1 MIVVSNPTRRVT
13 RFYPSQSRIT
23 RGLSGGLLWVL
34 SCTAVASLPE
44 PVLKALDRYEL
55 DADDLSLLIK
65 PVDGGEPV
73 IVHNAETLR
82 NPASTMKL
90 VTTMAALDVLKPNYQ
105 WATDFILLGE
115 LDSTGVL
122 HGDLAI
128 RGGGDPYL
136 VEESIGRLVAEMRRR
151 GLQHITGDVLLDDS
165 AFSLPATD
173 PGAFDGEPLR
183 AYNVP
188 PDALLINFK
197 VIRFFFEPDPA
208 TQRVRVTTLPEL
220 PELQV
225 ENDLKLIRGRCRGY
239 QKGIAV
245 HADANANRVRFS
257 GTFPDGCKRYSLSR
271 SLLTHDGY
279 AAALLNQVWLRHGG
293 RLDGVIRSAN
303 VAEDAEVW
311 LEWDSRPLSE
321 QIRLINKYS
330 NNVMTRQLFLT
341 MGAEVFGSPASLPK
355 ARAAVGQW
363 LSDHNL
369 DAERIVIDNG
379 AGLSR
384 DTRISAK
391 SLAGLLELGWRSPF
405 MPEFVAS
412 LSLVGLDGTFRRRF
426 RDGPLTGQA
435 HLKTGRLDGVTAMAG
450 FAMARDGQRYIV
462 VSLHNAPDVHRGTG
476 EVVQNAIL
484 QWLHRYE
491 PASLQSADV
500 AASNGSDATPE
511 G

>member
-1 MIVVSNPTRRVT
+1 M
-13 RFYPSQSRIT
+13 RFYPTAPRLSH
-23 RGLSGGLLWVL
+23 GLIVIVLCLL
-34 SCTAVASLPE
+34 SSTALAALPE
-44 PVLKALDRYEL
+44 PVLSVLDRYEL
-55 DADDLSLLIK
+55 DADDLSLLIQ
-65 PVDGGEPV
+65 PVGGGDVV
-73 IVHNAETLR
+73 IEHNTETLR

-105 WATDFILLGE
+105 WTTDIILLGE
-115 LDSTGVL
+115 LDRYGVL

-151 GLQHITGDVLLDDS
+151 GLQHITGDILLDDS
-165 AFSLPATD
+165 AFSLPPSD
-173 PGAFDGEPLR
+173 PGEFDGEPLR
-183 AYNVP
+183 AYNVA
-188 PDALLINFK
+188 PDALLMNFK
-197 VIRFFFEPDPA
+197 VLRFFFEPDPA
-208 TQRVRVTTLPEL
+208 TQTVRVTTLPEL
-220 PELQV
+220 PELQI

-245 HADANANRVRFS
+245 HAEANANRVRFS
-257 GTFPDGCKRYSLSR
+257 GTFPDGCERYSLSR

-279 AAALLNQVWLRHGG
+279 AAALLNQIWLRYGG
-293 RLDGVIRSAN
+293 RLDGVIRSAS

-311 LEWDSRPLSE
+311 LQWDSRPLSE

-341 MGAEVFGSPASLPK
+341 MGAETFGWPGSLPK
-355 ARAAVGQW
+355 ARAAVAQW
-363 LSDHNL
+363 LSDSGL
-369 DAERIVIDNG
+369 DAEQIVIDNG

-384 DTRISAK
+384 DTRISAT
-391 SLAGLLELGWRSPF
+391 SLARLLSLGWHSPF

-412 LSLVGLDGTFRRRF
+412 MSLVGLDGTFRRRF

-450 FAMARDGQRYIV
+450 YATARDGRRYIV

-491 PASLQSADV
+491 PRPVRAAEVESLDA
-500 AASNGSDATPE
+500 SDATPE